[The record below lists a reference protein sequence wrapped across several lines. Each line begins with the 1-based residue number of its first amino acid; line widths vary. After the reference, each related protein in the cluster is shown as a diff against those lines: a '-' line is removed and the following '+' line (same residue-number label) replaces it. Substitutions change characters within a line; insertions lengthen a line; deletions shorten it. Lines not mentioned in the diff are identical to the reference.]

1 MVCALRGGM
10 ARSGARA
17 YAARAGGGGASRCRS
32 TVTVGPDRRRPPRA
46 ARRVFG
52 VQFARRATAV
62 IPSRSSSTARRR
74 VSVSV
79 RVARIAPVASPRVPL
94 CSTLVERFRA
104 DFCAVAKVIPRGATL
119 ATVASIVASM
129 GKLASM
135 GCPTVDVQTL
145 APQALTTASTAHCSD
160 IPRGNARADTGV
172 FIIAMVIVA
181 VPLTRGDSTTARDAC
196 TNRHGVK
203 SHLAGERR
211 ETL

>member
-62 IPSRSSSTARRR
+62 IPSRSRSTARRR
-74 VSVSV
+74 DSSLVSVD
-79 RVARIAPVASPRVPL
+79 RIAPVASPRVPPG
-94 CSTLVERFRA
+94 STLRQGRA
-104 DFCAVAKVIPRGATL
+104 PISLAAGTVIPRGATL
-119 ATVASIVASM
+119 ATVTSIVASM
-129 GKLASM
+129 GKLASV

-211 ETL
+211 EAL

>member
-74 VSVSV
+74 ASVSE
-79 RVARIAPVASPRVPL
+79 RAARIVHVASPRARK
-94 CSTLVERFRA
+94 CSTLAGRFHA
-104 DFCAVAKVIPRGATL
+104 DFLAAGKVIPRGATL

-135 GCPTVDVQTL
+135 GYPTVDVQTL
-145 APQALTTASTAHCSD
+145 APQALTNASAA
-160 IPRGNARADTGV
+160 IP
-172 FIIAMVIVA
+172 
-181 VPLTRGDSTTARDAC
+181 SAC
-196 TNRHGVK
+196 A
-203 SHLAGERR
+203 LAGVRGAYRCVHPRDSDRTRQRHHRDGDTRR
-211 ETL
+211 RVDDFT

>member
-1 MVCALRGGM
+1 MCALRGGM

-46 ARRVFG
+46 ARRVFA

-74 VSVSV
+74 DSSLVSVD
-79 RVARIAPVASPRVPL
+79 RIAPVASPRARE
-94 CSTLVERFRA
+94 CSTLVERFHA
-104 DFCAVAKVIPRGATL
+104 DFSRRVRLSPGGATL

-145 APQALTTASTAHCSD
+145 APQSLTNDSAGRFRN
-160 IPRGNARADTGV
+160 IPSGNARTHTGV
-172 FIIAMVIVA
+172 FTIARVFGA
-181 VPLTRGDSTTARDAC
+181 VSLTRGDSATGRDAC
-196 TNRHGVK
+196 TNRHGVN

-211 ETL
+211 EAL